1 MATITTLGEQA
12 IAQALGSS
20 RALVIDEFML
30 AFVPGL
36 DPLAN
41 PPKTA
46 VAPDAQYIVHTQV
59 PDKSG
64 YIDDNRVAYSVM
76 LQPEV
81 GDFQFNWVGLLSAGV
96 LVAVAYVYTAS
107 KIKTVG
113 TKLGNVLA
121 RNMVIKFD
129 GVKAILPIVAPAQ
142 SWMFD
147 FSHQVTDI
155 DERLTDVEEL
165 LPNYLEQIELNTTG
179 TATNAEKAAE
189 NATTVIYK
197 KTGNTVV
204 PRASKNTVFQWDS
217 TSTGSVSFDGLTFN
231 VGDKIVVT
239 NIKDSGGKLTI
250 SNPNGNINV
259 PNGVSE
265 SSHTLTGRGTVTM
278 YKLSADNGDLAITSI
293 HK

>member
-12 IAQALGSS
+12 IAQALGSGG
-20 RALVIDEFML
+20 ALVIDEFML

-36 DPLAN
+36 DPLVT
-41 PPKTA
+41 PPKNEA
-46 VAPDAQYIVHTQV
+46 APAAQFVVHSQV

-113 TKLGNVLA
+113 TTLGNVLA

-129 GVKAILPIVAPAQ
+129 GVKAILPIAAPAQ

-147 FSHQVTDI
+147 FSQDI
-155 DERLTDVEEL
+155 QD
-165 LPNYLEQIELNTTG
+165 IK
-179 TATNAEKAAE
+179 EKTFNKFARNPVNHICLGGAQHE
-189 NATTVIYK
+189 TVVFDDGQNATVTLDAA
-197 KTGNTVV
+197 TL
-204 PRASKNTVFQWDS
+204 S
-217 TSTGSVSFDGLTFN
+217 
-231 VGDKIVVT
+231 VGDKVEVQKLNKLGRIDIIGTV
-239 NIKDSGGKLTI
+239 NID
-250 SNPNGNINV
+250 V

-265 SSHTLTGRGTVTM
+265 INHWLPEGKTGTLIFECVAVNKLKYTGGF
-278 YKLSADNGDLAITSI
+278 
-293 HK
+293 

>member
-12 IAQALGSS
+12 IAQALGSGS
-20 RALVIDEFML
+20 ALVIDEFML

-36 DPLAN
+36 DPLAI

-46 VAPDAQYIVHTQV
+46 VAPDAQFVVHTQA

-147 FSHQVTDI
+147 FSKDI
-155 DERLTDVEEL
+155 QD
-165 LPNYLEQIELNTTG
+165 I
-179 TATNAEKAAE
+179 KA
-189 NATTVIYK
+189 
-197 KTGNTVV
+197 KTFNKFARNPVNHICSGGAQYETVV
-204 PRASKNTVFQWDS
+204 FDDGVSATVTIDAATLS
-217 TSTGSVSFDGLTFN
+217 
-231 VGDKIVVT
+231 VGDKVEVQKLNKLGQIDIIGTV
-239 NIKDSGGKLTI
+239 NID
-250 SNPNGNINV
+250 V

-265 SSHTLTGRGTVTM
+265 LNHWLPEGKTGTLIFECVALNKLKYTGGF
-278 YKLSADNGDLAITSI
+278 
-293 HK
+293 